1 MRILT
6 TTIGV
11 PTLAFGSEPE
21 PKVDTP
27 ETQLNLDD
35 KVAGEQEPDWSFL
48 DGEAPPDAPHA
59 SQVPQ
64 EGASEPP
71 PAPPP
76 QNEAPTGTPP
86 KVPITDPNDEL
97 PIPAVKP
104 QTEEEPMPDPQQE
117 LEAQKKEAEDKK
129 AAEEAAAAPVKPV
142 EPPAVTEEVK
152 LPTEEEIDAM
162 QLKPGASAKHI
173 TDFKNLKEMGLKPAV
188 REAVRLRAVVA
199 ELEKRPAIT
208 PEIQAKLTE
217 ADKALEWYDAFMLD
231 NSPRVQKEF
240 TEKQTKAEETLFTLL
255 RDHPRL
261 KMTQEAID
269 KYKEFGLDSPKGIAT
284 RNTIIKAVREAAAES
299 GDEFLLDEVKD
310 AFKARDN
317 VIKEHERKIESL
329 KNSQGGLIEAK
340 ANMEKEE
347 RMEWAKEADK
357 ALIDIVK
364 DKPEFLLK
372 PVPANANPAQK
383 LEVDAHNKRINEE
396 LVPLLHAGI
405 RAIHGRDAKVTLKH
419 LVESMRVPVL
429 ESSLKATKA
438 ELDAAKKRV
447 AELEGDG
454 ARMRRVASPSHIDS
468 APVGPAKPSPTK
480 SEFDMTADEAVDA
493 YLAEQHQA
501 PVR

>member
-1 MRILT
+1 
-6 TTIGV
+6 
-11 PTLAFGSEPE
+11 
-21 PKVDTP
+21 
-27 ETQLNLDD
+27 
-35 KVAGEQEPDWSFL
+35 
-48 DGEAPPDAPHA
+48 
-59 SQVPQ
+59 
-64 EGASEPP
+64 
-71 PAPPP
+71 
-76 QNEAPTGTPP
+76 
-86 KVPITDPNDEL
+86 
-97 PIPAVKP
+97 
-104 QTEEEPMPDPQQE
+104 
-117 LEAQKKEAEDKK
+117 
-129 AAEEAAAAPVKPV
+129 
-142 EPPAVTEEVK
+142 
-152 LPTEEEIDAM
+152 
-162 QLKPGASAKHI
+162 
-173 TDFKNLKEMGLKPAV
+173 
-188 REAVRLRAVVA
+188 
-199 ELEKRPAIT
+199 
-208 PEIQAKLTE
+208 
-217 ADKALEWYDAFMLD
+217 MLD